1 MTTGELLVA
10 LSGLPTGTAL
20 QHLQAIQARIGSG
33 GGDNYFAKFFVV
45 AQETERTIVEPAA
58 PLSGGALA
66 TRSTDS
72 AAHPFQSIAKQ
83 FCMSRNPSVFVLMRS
98 KTSN

>member
-1 MTTGELLVA
+1 MTAGEFLVSI
-10 LSGLPTGTAL
+10 SGLPTGTAL
-20 QHLQAIQARIGSG
+20 QHLLAIQARIGSG
-33 GGDNYFAKFFVV
+33 GDNYFSKFFVV
-45 AQETERTIVEPAA
+45 AQETERTVVEPAA

-72 AAHPFQSIAKQ
+72 AAHPFRSIAKQ